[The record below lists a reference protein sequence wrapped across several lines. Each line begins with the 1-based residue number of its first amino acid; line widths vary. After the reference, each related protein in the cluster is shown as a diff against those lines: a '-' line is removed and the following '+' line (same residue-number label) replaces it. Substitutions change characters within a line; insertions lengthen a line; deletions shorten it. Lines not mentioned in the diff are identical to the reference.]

1 MTQVQRPRRESSQ
14 EQEQVGLEAGLEARL
29 QNVPEETSYQ
39 QSVSRSTQC
48 RRERGSMAEPQVRPL
63 RAMTVRNN
71 FFICFITLLTETEQF
86 KIVVMLLYQK
96 DFWSSTCMERLQICA
111 FHLFLCIQA
120 IFIIGTILCPR
131 IPGCNVKRCHLFWLL
146 LLVVLIFPTSLYFF
160 FLIGFL
166 VPLVIFCKF
175 IISSIISDSYWK
187 LKLAFF

>member
-1 MTQVQRPRRESSQ
+1 MTQVQRPCREFSQ

-71 FFICFITLLTETEQF
+71 FICFITLLTETEQF

-96 DFWSSTCMERLQICA
+96 DF
-111 FHLFLCIQA
+111 
-120 IFIIGTILCPR
+120 
-131 IPGCNVKRCHLFWLL
+131 
-146 LLVVLIFPTSLYFF
+146 
-160 FLIGFL
+160 
-166 VPLVIFCKF
+166 
-175 IISSIISDSYWK
+175 
-187 LKLAFF
+187 